1 MEDSINERMQKIK
14 NMIESLINENRLDEA
29 KDAIK
34 GYENVVND
42 DVDVYSMKAVIAIME
57 GKIDDARC
65 ILLKGLGIDNN
76 NFDILYNLGYVY
88 EQLGN
93 CNEAIRYY
101 NDSME
106 VCIDED
112 LKDNIASIIENI
124 KLKYGDLVKE
134 SRPRVAFFVKY
145 GMDNFLG
152 DIIECLSTEYETR
165 KIIVTEYT
173 QIDEGMRWADICWFE
188 WCDELVIYGS
198 KLELAEKKKIVCR
211 LHRYEA
217 LTEYPKN
224 VMWKNIDKL
233 IIVTNHLKRILNSQM
248 PGIEKMV
255 DIVTIENG
263 VNLDKYKLKEREKGF
278 NIAYVGYIHQRK
290 NPALL
295 LQIINKLV
303 TIDKRYKLYIAGQF
317 QDPLVELYW
326 NYQVEQMGLKNNII
340 FEGWQNNI
348 NDWLEDKNYI
358 ISSSMHE
365 SFGYGIAE
373 SMSRGIKPVI
383 HNFLFANEIWDKKYL
398 FNTIDEAV
406 NMILSSEYNSQE
418 YRKFI
423 EDNYSLKKQM
433 LKIKEILISETK
445 NSEKLN
451 IKMENRKVTLDYICN
466 KFNEFIGYRDS
477 DFDNYDFESADIIIG
492 KRERVSKTYE
502 MIEFILRN
510 KEGKNLVL
518 NNIWYNPKNK
528 EIILSE
534 QMKRSRKINYIIDFV
549 KRVVELN
556 VEFKNNIAG
565 FVFDKDIL
573 QDISKNS
580 LAYNWERAVPASQFM
595 PMLGYLRI
603 AERYTFAAK
612 FIRSND
618 RVLESPCG
626 FGYGASY
633 LSKICSHVEAL
644 DIAEDNIKFGKD
656 TYGLNNINWMIGDVT
671 HLPYKDNEF
680 DVCVSYEVFEHLS
693 PESIGKY
700 LDEAKRVIKEGG
712 KFIISTPNREM
723 RKNINNPFHIKEYN
737 FYELDSI
744 LKRCFENI
752 AYYSVVNFKVEEGFN
767 EKAVNM
773 IAVCSNSKELV

>member
-340 FEGWQNNI
+340 F
-348 NDWLEDKNYI
+348 
-358 ISSSMHE
+358 
-365 SFGYGIAE
+365 
-373 SMSRGIKPVI
+373 
-383 HNFLFANEIWDKKYL
+383 
-398 FNTIDEAV
+398 
-406 NMILSSEYNSQE
+406 
-418 YRKFI
+418 
-423 EDNYSLKKQM
+423 
-433 LKIKEILISETK
+433 
-445 NSEKLN
+445 
-451 IKMENRKVTLDYICN
+451 
-466 KFNEFIGYRDS
+466 
-477 DFDNYDFESADIIIG
+477 
-492 KRERVSKTYE
+492 
-502 MIEFILRN
+502 
-510 KEGKNLVL
+510 
-518 NNIWYNPKNK
+518 
-528 EIILSE
+528 
-534 QMKRSRKINYIIDFV
+534 
-549 KRVVELN
+549 
-556 VEFKNNIAG
+556 
-565 FVFDKDIL
+565 
-573 QDISKNS
+573 
-580 LAYNWERAVPASQFM
+580 
-595 PMLGYLRI
+595 
-603 AERYTFAAK
+603 
-612 FIRSND
+612 
-618 RVLESPCG
+618 
-626 FGYGASY
+626 
-633 LSKICSHVEAL
+633 
-644 DIAEDNIKFGKD
+644 
-656 TYGLNNINWMIGDVT
+656 
-671 HLPYKDNEF
+671 
-680 DVCVSYEVFEHLS
+680 
-693 PESIGKY
+693 
-700 LDEAKRVIKEGG
+700 
-712 KFIISTPNREM
+712 
-723 RKNINNPFHIKEYN
+723 
-737 FYELDSI
+737 
-744 LKRCFENI
+744 
-752 AYYSVVNFKVEEGFN
+752 
-767 EKAVNM
+767 
-773 IAVCSNSKELV
+773 